1 MFVSHVVGIRLKPN
15 SVGLDHSRINKYCKV
30 TLYTI
35 HTGLSIDA
43 LLTEKQKIIEKVE
56 SIAIGLGRVEKAH
69 VTFDHPI

>member
-1 MFVSHVVGIRLKPN
+1 MN
-15 SVGLDHSRINKYCKV
+15 INCKV
-30 TLYTI
+30 ILHTI